1 MLIKAY
7 AKIRFNLLKDYIMAL
22 ISLFNIDKNYDVKQL
37 LKGVDFQLN
46 EGERV
51 AVVGQNGCGK
61 STLLK
66 IISGEVEAD
75 EGNRVKDRSVIVD
88 SLDQN
93 PKFTEG
99 LNVRDAIENE
109 LTELKEAKERYEE
122 LATLIGEDFENK
134 KLLDE
139 HANVSNYL
147 DHHNAWN
154 LDDKVERVLQEFKLK
169 EYEYRDVNS
178 LSGGEQRRVALASL
192 ILKKPDVLLLDE
204 PTNHLDVYMVEFL
217 EEILLKEKFTLLIIS
232 HDRHFINSI
241 ATRIV
246 EVENMNIVSYEGG
259 YDNYL
264 VLKEERMKSMAKTHN
279 TLLKFLKREEE
290 WLSRGV
296 RARLTRNQ
304 GRKARVFELR
314 EQAQK
319 DPTLIRKMQIE
330 LEREKKSF
338 NRGDEKGMSKKK
350 MLFDI
355 ENLHYS
361 IAGKNLIE
369 GFTTRILQRDKIA
382 IVGHNG
388 SGKSTMLKLLL
399 GRLKPNKGI
408 IDQGEFKIGY
418 FDQHREML
426 DNNKSILDTFCPDGG
441 DIVDVMGRNMHVFA
455 YMKSFLFPEEYMTK
469 KIGMLSGG
477 EKNRVAL
484 ALLFTKKTDC
494 LILDEPTN
502 DLDIQT
508 INILEEKL
516 LNFPGALIFVSH
528 DRYFIDKIATKL
540 LIFKGDGVVEESFQ
554 EYSEYLLI
562 EKNINDLY
570 EIEKT
575 IKQKPVGVER
585 CVNPPKQK
593 TKLSYKDQRDLE
605 RLPDLIE
612 ALETKIE
619 EITACLYDP
628 ACYEEKGL
636 VNVADELKKVE
647 AEYEVMSERYLE
659 VLEMEEELS

>member
-1 MLIKAY
+1 
-7 AKIRFNLLKDYIMAL
+7 MAL

-51 AVVGQNGCGK
+51 AIVGQNGCGK

-75 EGNRVKDRSVIVD
+75 EGKRVKDRSIIID

-93 PKFTEG
+93 PQFSEG

-109 LTELKEAKERYEE
+109 LTELKKAKERYEE
-122 LATLIGEDFENK
+122 LATLISEDFENK

-169 EYEYRDVNS
+169 EYEYRDVNT

-241 ATRIV
+241 VTRIV
-246 EVENMNIVSYEGG
+246 EVENMDIVSYDGG

-296 RARLTRNQ
+296 KARLTRNQ

-314 EQAQK
+314 DQAKK

-408 IDQGEFKIGY
+408 IDQGDFKIGY

-426 DNNKSILDTFCPDGG
+426 DNNRSILDTFCPDGG
-441 DIVDVMGRNMHVFA
+441 DIVDVMGKNMHVFA

-469 KIGMLSGG
+469 KVGMLSGG

-540 LIFKGDGVVEESFQ
+540 LVFKGDGVVEESFQ

-562 EKNINDLY
+562 EKNINELY

-575 IKQKPVGVER
+575 VKTTKTVGVE
-585 CVNPPKQK
+585 PSLDPKSIKKK

-605 RLPDLIE
+605 RLPALIE
-612 ALETKIE
+612 ELEAKID
-619 EITACLYDP
+619 EINACLYDP

-647 AEYEVMSERYLE
+647 AEYEEMSERYLE
-659 VLEMEEELS
+659 VLEMEEELGS

>member
-1 MLIKAY
+1 
-7 AKIRFNLLKDYIMAL
+7 MAL
-22 ISLFNIDKNYDVKQL
+22 VGLFNIAKNYDVKQL

-51 AVVGQNGCGK
+51 AIVGQNGCGK
-61 STLLK
+61 STLIK
-66 IISGEVEAD
+66 IISGEVIPD
-75 EGNRVKDRSVIVD
+75 EGTRVLDKSIIID

-93 PKFTEG
+93 PRFVEG

-122 LATLIGEDFENK
+122 LTLLLSEDFENR
-134 KLLDE
+134 KLLEE
-139 HANVSNYL
+139 HSRVTNYL

-169 EYEYRDVNS
+169 EYEYRDVNL

-241 ATRIV
+241 VTRIV

-264 VLKEERMKSMAKTHN
+264 VLKEERMKSLAKSYD
-279 TLLKFLKREEE
+279 TLTRFLKKEEE

-296 RARLTRNQ
+296 KARLTRNQ

-314 EQAQK
+314 EKAKK

-338 NRGDEKGMSKKK
+338 NRGEEKGKNRKK

-355 ENLHYS
+355 ENLHFS
-361 IAGKNLIE
+361 IGGKDLIQ

-388 SGKSTMLKLLL
+388 SGKSTLLKLLL
-399 GRLKPNKGI
+399 GRLKPNKGVI
-408 IDQGEFKIGY
+408 ERGDFKIGY

-426 DNNKSILDTFCPDGG
+426 DDNKNILDTFCPDGG
-441 DIVDVMGRNMHVFA
+441 DIVYVMGRNMHVFA
-455 YMKSFLFPEEYMTK
+455 YMKSFLFPEEYMMK
-469 KIGMLSGG
+469 KVGMLSGG

-484 ALLFTKKTDC
+484 ALLFTKKVDC

-528 DRYFIDKIATKL
+528 DRYFVDKIATKL
-540 LIFKGDGVVEESFQ
+540 IVFKGKGVVEESFQ
-554 EYSEYLLI
+554 EYSEYLEI
-562 EKNINDLY
+562 EKNINELY
-570 EIEKT
+570 EMEKEV
-575 IKQKPVGVER
+575 KQKPVGVDQ
-585 CVNPPKQK
+585 CVNPTPKQK

-612 ALETKIE
+612 ALETKME
-619 EITACLYDP
+619 EINACLYDP

-647 AEYEVMSERYLE
+647 AEYEELSERYLE
-659 VLEMEEELS
+659 VLEMEEELK

>member
-1 MLIKAY
+1 
-7 AKIRFNLLKDYIMAL
+7 MAL
-22 ISLFNIDKNYDVKQL
+22 VGLFNIAKNYDVKQL

-51 AVVGQNGCGK
+51 AIVGQNGCGK
-61 STLLK
+61 STLMK
-66 IISGEVEAD
+66 ILAGDVEAD
-75 EGNRVKDRSVIVD
+75 EGQRVAERSVIID
-88 SLDQN
+88 SLDQS
-93 PKFTEG
+93 PRFVEG
-99 LNVRDAIENE
+99 LNVRDAIEHE
-109 LTELKEAKERYEE
+109 LTDLKEAKERYEK
-122 LATLIGEDFENK
+122 LTILLSEDFENK
-134 KLLDE
+134 KLLEE
-139 HANVSNYL
+139 HARVTNYL

-169 EYEYRDVNS
+169 EYEYQDVNL

-241 ATRIV
+241 VTRIV

-279 TLLKFLKREEE
+279 TLVKFLKKEEE

-296 RARLTRNQ
+296 KARLTRNQ

-314 EQAQK
+314 EKAKK
-319 DPTLIRKMQIE
+319 DPTLIRKMQID

-338 NRGDEKGMSKKK
+338 NRGEEKGANRKK

-355 ENLHYS
+355 EDLYFS
-361 IAGKNLIE
+361 IGGKDLIQ
-369 GFTTRILQRDKIA
+369 GFTTRILQRDRIA

-388 SGKSTMLKLLL
+388 SGKSTLLKLLL
-399 GRLKPNKGI
+399 GRLKPNKGV
-408 IDQGEFKIGY
+408 IDVGDFKIGY

-426 DNNKSILDTFCPDGG
+426 DDNKNILDTFCPDGG

-455 YMKSFLFPEEYMTK
+455 YMKSFLFPEEYMMK
-469 KIGMLSGG
+469 KVGMLSGG

-484 ALLFTKKTDC
+484 ALLFTKKVDC

-528 DRYFIDKIATKL
+528 DRYFVDKIATKL
-540 LIFKGDGVVEESFQ
+540 IVFKGKGVVEESFQ
-554 EYSEYLLI
+554 EYSEYLEI
-562 EKNINDLY
+562 EKNINELY
-570 EIEKT
+570 ELEREVKTVNKKPKEEPQKEK
-575 IKQKPVGVER
+575 KQ
-585 CVNPPKQK
+585 

-612 ALETKIE
+612 ALEAKIE
-619 EITACLYDP
+619 EINACLYHP

-647 AEYEVMSERYLE
+647 AEYEEVSERYLE
-659 VLEMEEELS
+659 VLELEEELK

>member
-1 MLIKAY
+1 
-7 AKIRFNLLKDYIMAL
+7 MAL
-22 ISLFNIDKNYDVKQL
+22 VGLFNIAKNYDVKQL

-51 AVVGQNGCGK
+51 AIVGQNGCGK

-66 IISGEVEAD
+66 IISGEVTAD
-75 EGNRVKDRSVIVD
+75 EGTRVLDKSIFID

-93 PKFTEG
+93 PTFSEG

-109 LTELKEAKERYEE
+109 LADLSSAKQRYEE
-122 LATLIGEDFENK
+122 LSNLIAEDFENK
-134 KLLDE
+134 KLLEE
-139 HANVSNYL
+139 HANISNYL

-154 LDDKVERVLQEFKLK
+154 LDDKIERVLQEFKLK
-169 EYEYRDVNS
+169 EYEYRDVNT

-241 ATRIV
+241 VTRVV
-246 EVENMNIVSYEGG
+246 EVENMNIYSYDGG
-259 YDNYL
+259 YDQYL
-264 VLKEERMKSMAKTHN
+264 VLKEARMQSMAKTHN
-279 TLLKFLKREEE
+279 TLLKFLKKEEE

-296 RARLTRNQ
+296 KARLTRNQ

-314 EQAQK
+314 EQAKK
-319 DPTLIRKMQIE
+319 DPTLIRKMQVD

-338 NRGDEKGMSKKK
+338 NRDGEKAVSKKK

-355 ENLHYS
+355 ENLHYK

-369 GFTTRILQRDKIA
+369 GLTTRILQKDRIA

-388 SGKSTMLKLLL
+388 SGKSTLLKLLL
-399 GRLKPNKGI
+399 GRIEPNKGS
-408 IDQGEFKIGY
+408 IDKGEFKIGY

-426 DNNKSILDTFCPDGG
+426 NEEKTILDTFCPDGG
-441 DIVDVMGRNMHVFA
+441 DIVDVMGKNMHVFA
-455 YMKSFLFPEEYMTK
+455 YMKSFLFPEEYMLK
-469 KIGMLSGG
+469 KLKMLSGG

-484 ALLFTKKTDC
+484 ALLFTRKVDC

-528 DRYFIDKIATKL
+528 DRYFIDKIANKL
-540 LIFKGDGVVEESFQ
+540 FIFKGDGVVEESFQ

-562 EKNINDLY
+562 EKNINELY
-570 EIEKT
+570 EIEKEV
-575 IKQKPVGVER
+575 KAVGAVSNAVKNEQKVE
-585 CVNPPKQK
+585 KKK

-612 ALETKIE
+612 ELEAKIDE
-619 EITACLYDP
+619 LNACLYD
-628 ACYEEKGL
+628 AKCYEEKGL
-636 VNVADELKKVE
+636 INVTDELKRVE
-647 AEYEVMSERYLE
+647 EEYEVMSERYLE

>member
-1 MLIKAY
+1 
-7 AKIRFNLLKDYIMAL
+7 MAL
-22 ISLFNIDKNYDVKQL
+22 VGLFNIAKNYDVKQL

-51 AVVGQNGCGK
+51 AIVGQNGCGK

-66 IISGEVEAD
+66 IISGEVTAD
-75 EGNRVKDRSVIVD
+75 EGTRVLDKSVLID

-93 PKFTEG
+93 PTFSEG

-109 LTELKEAKERYEE
+109 LADLSHAKQRYEE
-122 LATLIGEDFENK
+122 LSNLIAEDFENK

-139 HANVSNYL
+139 HATISNYL

-154 LDDKVERVLQEFKLK
+154 LDDKIERVLQEFKLK
-169 EYEYRDVNS
+169 EYEYRDVNT

-241 ATRIV
+241 VTRIV
-246 EVENMNIVSYEGG
+246 EVENMNIYSYEGG
-259 YDNYL
+259 YDQYL
-264 VLKEERMKSMAKTHN
+264 VLKEARMQSMAKTHN
-279 TLLKFLKREEE
+279 TLLKFLKKEEE

-314 EQAQK
+314 EQAKK
-319 DPTLIRKMQIE
+319 DPTLIRKMQID

-338 NRGDEKGMSKKK
+338 NRGDDKGFSKKK

-355 ENLHYS
+355 ENLHYK

-369 GFTTRILQRDKIA
+369 NFTTRILQRDRIA

-388 SGKSTMLKLLL
+388 SGKSTLLKLLL
-399 GRLKPNKGI
+399 GRIKPNKGN
-408 IDQGEFKIGY
+408 IDKGEFKIGY

-426 DNNKSILDTFCPDGG
+426 NEEKTIMDTFCPDGG
-441 DIVDVMGRNMHVFA
+441 DIVDVMGNNMHVFA
-455 YMKSFLFPEEYMTK
+455 YMKSFLFPEEYMQK
-469 KIGMLSGG
+469 KLGQLSGG

-484 ALLFTKKTDC
+484 ALLFTRKVDC

-528 DRYFIDKIATKL
+528 DRYFIDKIANKL
-540 LIFKGDGVVEESFQ
+540 LIFKGNGVVEESFQ

-562 EKNINDLY
+562 EKNINELY
-570 EIEKT
+570 EIEKEVKT
-575 IKQKPVGVER
+575 IKAVGGDLPIDPKPE
-585 CVNPPKQK
+585 KKK

-605 RLPDLIE
+605 RLPELIE

-619 EITACLYDP
+619 ELNTCLYDP

-647 AEYEVMSERYLE
+647 AEYEEMSERYLE
-659 VLEMEEELS
+659 VLEMEEELG

>member
-1 MLIKAY
+1 
-7 AKIRFNLLKDYIMAL
+7 MAL
-22 ISLFNIDKNYDVKQL
+22 VGLFNISKNYDVKQL
-37 LKGVDFQLN
+37 LQGVDFQLN

-51 AVVGQNGCGK
+51 AIVGQNGCGK

-66 IISGEVEAD
+66 IISGEVIAD
-75 EGNRVKDRSVIVD
+75 EGTRVLDKSILID

-93 PKFTEG
+93 PIFIEG

-109 LTELKEAKERYEE
+109 LSDLSNAKKRFEE
-122 LATLIGEDFENK
+122 LSNLIAEDFENQ
-134 KLLDE
+134 KLLNE
-139 HANVSNYL
+139 HAKITNYL

-154 LDDKVERVLQEFKLK
+154 LDDKIERVLQEFKLK
-169 EYEYRDVNS
+169 EYEYRNVTS

-241 ATRIV
+241 VTRIV
-246 EVENMNIVSYEGG
+246 EVENMNVVSYEGG

-264 VLKEERMKSMAKTHN
+264 ILKEERMKSMAKTHN
-279 TLLKFLKREEE
+279 TLVKFLKREEE

-296 RARLTRNQ
+296 KARLTRNQ

-314 EQAQK
+314 DQAKK

-350 MLFDI
+350 LLFDV

-361 IAGKNLIE
+361 IANKNLIE

-399 GRLKPNKGI
+399 GRLKPNKGTI
-408 IDQGEFKIGY
+408 EQGDFKVGY

-426 DNNKSILDTFCPDGG
+426 DENRTILDTFCPDGG
-441 DIVDVMGRNMHVFA
+441 DIVDVMGKNMHVFA

-469 KIGMLSGG
+469 KLKMLSGG

-484 ALLFTKKTDC
+484 ALLFTRKVDC

-516 LNFPGALIFVSH
+516 MNFPGALIFVSH
-528 DRYFIDKIATKL
+528 DRYFIDKIANKL
-540 LIFKGDGVVEESFQ
+540 LIFKGNGVVEESFQ
-554 EYSEYLLI
+554 DYSEYLLI
-562 EKNINDLY
+562 EKNINELY
-570 EIEKT
+570 EIEKNVKAEKAKEQT
-575 IKQKPVGVER
+575 EVKAKKQ
-585 CVNPPKQK
+585 

-612 ALETKIE
+612 VLEAKID
-619 EITACLYDP
+619 EINACLYD
-628 ACYEEKGL
+628 AKCYEAKGL
-636 VNVADELKKVE
+636 INVTDELKKVE
-647 AEYEVMSERYLE
+647 AEYEEISERYLE

>member
-1 MLIKAY
+1 
-7 AKIRFNLLKDYIMAL
+7 MAL
-22 ISLFNIDKNYDVKQL
+22 VGLFNIAKNYDVKQL

-51 AVVGQNGCGK
+51 AIVGQNGCGK

-66 IISGEVEAD
+66 IISGEVTAD
-75 EGNRVKDRSVIVD
+75 EGTRVLDKSVLID

-93 PKFTEG
+93 PTFSEG

-109 LTELKEAKERYEE
+109 LADLSHAKQRYEE
-122 LATLIGEDFENK
+122 LSNLIAEDFENK

-139 HANVSNYL
+139 HANISNYL

-154 LDDKVERVLQEFKLK
+154 LDDKIERVLQEFKLK
-169 EYEYRDVNS
+169 EYEYRDVNT

-241 ATRIV
+241 VTRIV
-246 EVENMNIVSYEGG
+246 EVENMNIYSYEGG
-259 YDNYL
+259 YDQYL
-264 VLKEERMKSMAKTHN
+264 VLKEARMQSMAKTHN
-279 TLLKFLKREEE
+279 TLLKFLKKEEE

-314 EQAQK
+314 EQAKK
-319 DPTLIRKMQIE
+319 DPTLIRKMQID

-338 NRGDEKGMSKKK
+338 NRGDDKGVSKKK

-355 ENLHYS
+355 ENLHYK

-369 GFTTRILQRDKIA
+369 NFTTRILQRDRIA

-388 SGKSTMLKLLL
+388 SGKSTLLKLLL
-399 GRLKPNKGI
+399 GRIKPNKGD
-408 IDQGEFKIGY
+408 IDKGEFKIGY

-426 DNNKSILDTFCPDGG
+426 NEEKTIMDTFCPDGG
-441 DIVDVMGRNMHVFA
+441 DIVDVMGNNMHVFA
-455 YMKSFLFPEEYMTK
+455 YMKSFLFPEEYMQK
-469 KIGMLSGG
+469 KLGQLSGG

-484 ALLFTKKTDC
+484 ALLFTRKVDC

-528 DRYFIDKIATKL
+528 DRYFIDKIANKL
-540 LIFKGDGVVEESFQ
+540 LIFKGNGVVEESFQ

-562 EKNINDLY
+562 EKNINELY
-570 EIEKT
+570 EIEKEVKT
-575 IKQKPVGVER
+575 IKAVGIDLRVAPKPE
-585 CVNPPKQK
+585 KKK

-605 RLPDLIE
+605 RLPELIE
-612 ALETKIE
+612 ALEAKIE
-619 EITACLYDP
+619 ELNACLYDP

-647 AEYEVMSERYLE
+647 AEYEEMSERYLE
-659 VLEMEEELS
+659 VLEMEEEYSQ

>member
-1 MLIKAY
+1 
-7 AKIRFNLLKDYIMAL
+7 MAL
-22 ISLFNIDKNYDVKQL
+22 VGLFNISKNYDVKQL

-51 AVVGQNGCGK
+51 AIVGQNGCGK

-66 IISGEVEAD
+66 IISGEVTPD
-75 EGNRVKDRSVIVD
+75 EGTRVLDKSIIIDW
-88 SLDQN
+88 LDQN
-93 PKFTEG
+93 PHFEES
-99 LNVRDAIENE
+99 LNVRDAIESE
-109 LTELKEAKERYEE
+109 LGDLKSAKARYEE
-122 LATLIGEDFENK
+122 LSHLVAQDFENQ
-134 KLLDE
+134 KLLNE
-139 HANVSNYL
+139 HAKITNYL

-154 LDDKVERVLQEFKLK
+154 LDDKIERVLQEFKLK
-169 EYEYRDVNS
+169 EYEYRNVNT

-241 ATRIV
+241 VTRII
-246 EVENMNIVSYEGG
+246 EVEDMNIVSYDGG

-264 VLKEERMKSMAKTHN
+264 VLKEQRMLSMAKTHN

-290 WLSRGV
+290 WLRRGV
-296 RARLTRNQ
+296 KARLTRNQ

-314 EQAQK
+314 EQAKK

-330 LEREKKSF
+330 LEREKKNF
-338 NRGDEKGMSKKK
+338 NRGDEKGVSKKK

-399 GRLKPNKGI
+399 GRIKPNRGV
-408 IDQGEFKIGY
+408 IDQGDFKVGY

-426 DNNKSILDTFCPDGG
+426 DENKTILDTFCPDGG

-469 KIGMLSGG
+469 KLGVLSGG

-484 ALLFTKKTDC
+484 ALLFTQKVDC

-516 LNFPGALIFVSH
+516 LNFQGALIFVSH
-528 DRYFIDKIATKL
+528 DRYFIDKIASKL
-540 LIFKGDGVVEESFQ
+540 LIFKGNGIVEESFQ

-562 EKNINDLY
+562 EKNINELY
-570 EIEKT
+570 EIEKSVD
-575 IKQKPVGVER
+575 INKEVKREKPKEKKR
-585 CVNPPKQK
+585 

-605 RLPDLIE
+605 LLPNLIE
-612 ALETKIE
+612 ELEAKID
-619 EITACLYDP
+619 EINTCLYNP
-628 ACYEEKGL
+628 ECYEKKGL
-636 VNVADELKKVE
+636 INVTDELKKIE
-647 AEYEVMSERYLE
+647 AEYEKLSDRYLE

>member
-1 MLIKAY
+1 
-7 AKIRFNLLKDYIMAL
+7 MAL
-22 ISLFNIDKNYDVKQL
+22 VGLFNIAKNYDVKQL
-37 LKGVDFQLN
+37 LKGVDFHLN

-51 AVVGQNGCGK
+51 AIVGQNGCGK
-61 STLLK
+61 STLMK
-66 IISGEVEAD
+66 ILAGQVTPD
-75 EGNRVKDRSVIVD
+75 EGTRVVD
-88 SLDQN
+88 KSIIIDNLEQM
-93 PKFTEG
+93 PSFEEG
-99 LNVRDAIENE
+99 LNVRDAIESE
-109 LTELKEAKERYEE
+109 LTDLSAAKKRYDELSN
-122 LATLIGEDFENK
+122 LIAEDFDNQ

-139 HANVSNYL
+139 HAQISNYL

-154 LDDKVERVLQEFKLK
+154 LDDKIERVMQEFKLK
-169 EYEYRDVNS
+169 EYEYRNVNT

-217 EEILLKEKFTLLIIS
+217 EEILLKEKFTLLLIS

-241 ATRIV
+241 ATRVV
-246 EVENMNIVSYEGG
+246 EVENMNVVSYDGG
-259 YDNYL
+259 YDRYL
-264 VLKEERMKSMAKTHN
+264 VLKEERMKSMAKSHE

-314 EQAQK
+314 EQAKK
-319 DPTLIRKMQIE
+319 DPTLIRKMQVD

-338 NRGDEKGMSKKK
+338 NRGEEKGMSKKK

-355 ENLHYS
+355 ENLHYN

-388 SGKSTMLKLLL
+388 SGKSTLLKLLL
-399 GRLKPNKGI
+399 GKIQPVKGTI
-408 IDQGEFKIGY
+408 EQGEFNIGY
-418 FDQHREML
+418 FDQHRDML
-426 DNNKSILDTFCPDGG
+426 DDNKNIIDIFCPDGG
-441 DIVDVMGRNMHVFA
+441 DIVDVQGKNMHVFA
-455 YMKSFLFPEEYMTK
+455 YLKSFLFPEEYLAK
-469 KIGMLSGG
+469 KVGLLSGG

-484 ALLFTKKTDC
+484 ALLFTRKVDC

-528 DRYFIDKIATKL
+528 DRYFIDKIANKL
-540 LIFKGDGVVEESFQ
+540 FIFKGNGVVEESFQ

-562 EKNINDLY
+562 EKNINELY
-570 EIEKT
+570 EIEKE
-575 IKQKPVGVER
+575 IKTEKPKEEEI
-585 CVNPPKQK
+585 PKKEKKQ

-605 RLPDLIE
+605 RLPEVIE
-612 ALETKIE
+612 ELEAKIE
-619 EITACLYDP
+619 EINACLYDP

-636 VNVADELKKVE
+636 ANVADELKKFE
-647 AEYEVMSERYLE
+647 EEYEKVSERYLE
-659 VLEMEEELS
+659 VLEMEEEFSEK

>member
-1 MLIKAY
+1 
-7 AKIRFNLLKDYIMAL
+7 MAL
-22 ISLFNIDKNYDVKQL
+22 VGLFNIDKNYDVKQL

-51 AVVGQNGCGK
+51 AIVGQNGCGK
-61 STLLK
+61 STLIK

-75 EGNRVKDRSVIVD
+75 AGTRVIDRSIIID
-88 SLDQN
+88 TLDQN
-93 PKFTEG
+93 PKFEVG

-109 LTELKEAKERYEE
+109 LSELKTAKARYEE
-122 LATLIGEDFENK
+122 LSLQISTDFENK
-134 KLLDE
+134 QLLDE
-139 HANVSNYL
+139 HATITAYL

-154 LDDKVERVLQEFKLK
+154 LDDKIERVLQEFKLK
-169 EYEYRDVNS
+169 EYEYRHVNT

-217 EEILLKEKFTLLIIS
+217 EEILIKEKFTLLIIS
-232 HDRHFINSI
+232 HDRHFINNI
-241 ATRIV
+241 VTRIV

-264 VLKEERMKSMAKTHN
+264 ILKEQRMLSMAKTHN
-279 TLLKFLKREEE
+279 TLVKFLKKEEE
-290 WLSRGV
+290 WLRRGV
-296 RARLTRNQ
+296 KARLTRNQ
-304 GRKARVFELR
+304 GRKQRVFELR
-314 EQAQK
+314 DQAK
-319 DPTLIRKMQIE
+319 TNPTLIRKMMIE

-338 NRGDEKGMSKKK
+338 NSEGSISKKK

-361 IAGKNLIE
+361 VAGKNLIN
-369 GFTTRILQRDKIA
+369 GFTTRILQRDKLA

-388 SGKSTMLKLLL
+388 SGKSTLLKLLL
-399 GRLKPNKGI
+399 GRLQPNAGM
-408 IDQGEFKIGY
+408 IDKGEFAIGY

-426 DNNKSILDTFCPDGG
+426 DDTKNIMDTFCPDGG
-441 DIVDVMGRNMHVFA
+441 DVVDVQGKNMHVFA
-455 YMKSFLFPEEYMTK
+455 YLKSFLFPEEYMTK
-469 KIGMLSGG
+469 KVGLLSGG

-484 ALLFTKKTDC
+484 ALLLTRKVDC

-516 LNFPGALIFVSH
+516 INFPGALIFVSH
-528 DRYFIDKIATKL
+528 DRYFIDKIANKL
-540 LIFKGDGVVEESFQ
+540 IVFKGNGEVEESYQ
-554 EYSEYLLI
+554 NYSEYLAI

-570 EIEKT
+570 EMEKEVQKET
-575 IKQKPVGVER
+575 KNKETQEVKVKKQ
-585 CVNPPKQK
+585 

-612 ALETKIE
+612 ALEAKMDAIN
-619 EITACLYDP
+619 ACLYDP
-628 ACYEEKGL
+628 KCYEEKGI
-636 VNVADELKKVE
+636 VVVAEELKKVE
-647 AEYEVMSERYLE
+647 AEYEEMSERYLE
-659 VLEMEEELS
+659 VLELYETLQE

>member
-1 MLIKAY
+1 
-7 AKIRFNLLKDYIMAL
+7 MAL
-22 ISLFNIDKNYDVKQL
+22 VGLFNIHKNYDVKQL
-37 LKGVDFQLN
+37 LQGVDFQLN

-51 AVVGQNGCGK
+51 AIVGQNGCGK
-61 STLLK
+61 STLIK
-66 IISGEVEAD
+66 IISGEVTAD
-75 EGNRVKDRSVIVD
+75 EGTRVLDKSIIID
-88 SLDQN
+88 SLEQN
-93 PKFTEG
+93 PHFQEG

-109 LTELKEAKERYEE
+109 LTELKEAKDRYEE
-122 LATLIGEDFENK
+122 LSLLIAEDFENK
-134 KLLDE
+134 SLLEE
-139 HANVSNYL
+139 HAKVTNYI
-147 DHHNAWN
+147 DHHNAWS

-169 EYEYRDVNS
+169 EYEYRDVTS

-241 ATRIV
+241 VTRIV

-264 VLKEERMKSMAKTHN
+264 ILKEQRMQSLAKTHD
-279 TLLKFLKREEE
+279 TLVKFLKKEEE
-290 WLSRGV
+290 WLRRGV
-296 RARLTRNQ
+296 KARLTRNQ

-314 EQAQK
+314 DKAKK

-338 NRGDEKGMSKKK
+338 NRNGEKGMSRKK

-355 ENLHYS
+355 ENLYFS
-361 IAGKNLIE
+361 IAGKDLIN
-369 GFTTRILQRDKIA
+369 GFTTRILQRDRIA

-388 SGKSTMLKLLL
+388 SGKSTLLKLLL
-399 GRLKPNKGI
+399 GRIKPTKGVI
-408 IDQGEFKIGY
+408 EQGNFAIGY

-426 DNNKSILDTFCPDGG
+426 DDNKNILDTFCPDGG
-441 DIVDVMGRNMHVFA
+441 DIVDVQGKNMHVFA
-455 YMKSFLFPEEYMTK
+455 YLKSFLFPQEYMLK
-469 KIGMLSGG
+469 KVGMLSGG
-477 EKNRVAL
+477 EKNRVAI
-484 ALLFTKKTDC
+484 ALLLTKKVDC

-516 LNFPGALIFVSH
+516 MNFPGALLFVSH
-528 DRYFIDKIATKL
+528 DRYFVDKIATKL
-540 LIFKGDGVVEESFQ
+540 IVFKGNGEVEESFQ
-554 EYSEYLLI
+554 NYSEYLEI
-562 EKNINDLY
+562 EKNIDELY
-570 EIEKT
+570 EMQKKI
-575 IKQKPVGVER
+575 KPVGLALADKET
-585 CVNPPKQK
+585 KEKIK

-612 ALETKIE
+612 ELETKMDKINS
-619 EITACLYDP
+619 CLYDP
-628 ACYEEKGL
+628 TCYEEKGL

-647 AEYEVMSERYLE
+647 AEYEEMSERYLE
-659 VLEMEEELS
+659 VLEMEEELENN

>member
-1 MLIKAY
+1 
-7 AKIRFNLLKDYIMAL
+7 MAL
-22 ISLFNIDKNYDVKQL
+22 VGLFNISKNYDVKQL
-37 LKGVDFQLN
+37 LQKVDFQLN

-51 AVVGQNGCGK
+51 AIVGQNGCGK

-66 IISGEVEAD
+66 IISGEVTSD
-75 EGNRVKDRSVIVD
+75 EGTRVLDKSIIID

-93 PKFTEG
+93 PHFEEA

-109 LTELKEAKERYEE
+109 LSDLKSAKERYE
-122 LATLIGEDFENK
+122 TLSHLIAEDFENQ
-134 KLLDE
+134 KLLNE
-139 HANVSNYL
+139 HAKITNYL

-154 LDDKVERVLQEFKLK
+154 LDDKIERVLQEFKLK
-169 EYEYRDVNS
+169 EYEYRDVNT

-241 ATRIV
+241 VTRIV
-246 EVENMNIVSYEGG
+246 EVENMNIVSYDGG

-264 VLKEERMKSMAKTHN
+264 VLKEQRMLSMAKTHN

-290 WLSRGV
+290 WLRRGV
-296 RARLTRNQ
+296 KARLTRNQ

-314 EQAQK
+314 DQAKK

-338 NRGDEKGMSKKK
+338 NRGEEKGVSKKK

-369 GFTTRILQRDKIA
+369 GFTSRILQRDKIA

-399 GRLKPNKGI
+399 GRIKPNQGS
-408 IDQGEFKIGY
+408 IDQGDFKIGY

-426 DNNKSILDTFCPDGG
+426 DENKTILDTFCPDGG
-441 DIVDVMGRNMHVFA
+441 DIVDVMGKNMHVFA
-455 YMKSFLFPEEYMTK
+455 YLKSFLFPEEYMSK
-469 KIGMLSGG
+469 KLGVLSGG

-484 ALLFTKKTDC
+484 ALLFTRKVDC

-516 LNFPGALIFVSH
+516 LNFTGALIFVSH

-562 EKNINDLY
+562 EKNINELY

-575 IKQKPVGVER
+575 VKLNATNENEKSKETKAKI
-585 CVNPPKQK
+585 K

-612 ALETKIE
+612 ALETKIDE
-619 EITACLYDP
+619 MNACLYDP
-628 ACYEEKGL
+628 KCYEERGL
-636 VNVADELKKVE
+636 ITITDELKRVE
-647 AEYEVMSERYLE
+647 AEYEEMSERYLE
-659 VLEMEEELS
+659 VLEMEEEFSES

>member
-1 MLIKAY
+1 
-7 AKIRFNLLKDYIMAL
+7 MAL
-22 ISLFNIDKNYDVKQL
+22 VGLFNIDKNYDVKQL

-51 AVVGQNGCGK
+51 AIVGQNGCGK
-61 STLLK
+61 STLIK

-75 EGNRVKDRSVIVD
+75 AGTRVIDRSIIID
-88 SLDQN
+88 TLDQN
-93 PKFTEG
+93 PKFEVG

-109 LTELKEAKERYEE
+109 LSELKTAKARYEE
-122 LATLIGEDFENK
+122 LSLQISTDFENK
-134 KLLDE
+134 QLLDE
-139 HANVSNYL
+139 HATITAYL

-154 LDDKVERVLQEFKLK
+154 LDDKIERVLQEFKLK
-169 EYEYRDVNS
+169 EYEYRHVNT

-217 EEILLKEKFTLLIIS
+217 EEILIKEKFTLLIIS
-232 HDRHFINSI
+232 HDRHFINNI
-241 ATRIV
+241 VTRIV

-264 VLKEERMKSMAKTHN
+264 ILKEQRMLSMAKTHN
-279 TLLKFLKREEE
+279 TLVKFLKKEEE
-290 WLSRGV
+290 WLRRGV
-296 RARLTRNQ
+296 KARLTRNQ
-304 GRKARVFELR
+304 GRKQRVFELR
-314 EQAQK
+314 DQAK
-319 DPTLIRKMQIE
+319 TNPTLIRKMMIE

-338 NRGDEKGMSKKK
+338 NSEGSISKKK

-361 IAGKNLIE
+361 VAGKNLIN
-369 GFTTRILQRDKIA
+369 GFTTRILQRDKLA

-388 SGKSTMLKLLL
+388 SGKSTLLKLLL
-399 GRLKPNKGI
+399 GRLQPNAGT
-408 IDQGEFKIGY
+408 IDKGEFAIGY

-426 DNNKSILDTFCPDGG
+426 DDTKNIMDTFCPDGG
-441 DIVDVMGRNMHVFA
+441 DVVDVQGKNMHVFA
-455 YMKSFLFPEEYMTK
+455 YLKSFLFPEEYMTK
-469 KIGMLSGG
+469 KVGLLSGG

-484 ALLFTKKTDC
+484 ALLLTRKVDC

-516 LNFPGALIFVSH
+516 INFPGALIFVSH
-528 DRYFIDKIATKL
+528 DRYFIDKIANKL
-540 LIFKGDGVVEESFQ
+540 IVFKGNGEVEESYQ
-554 EYSEYLLI
+554 NYSEYLAI

-570 EIEKT
+570 EMEKEVQKET
-575 IKQKPVGVER
+575 KNKETQEVKVKKQ
-585 CVNPPKQK
+585 

-612 ALETKIE
+612 ALEAKMDAIN
-619 EITACLYDP
+619 ACLYDP
-628 ACYEEKGL
+628 KCYEEKGI
-636 VNVADELKKVE
+636 VVVAEELKKVE
-647 AEYEVMSERYLE
+647 AEYEEMSERYLE
-659 VLEMEEELS
+659 VLELYETLQE

>member
-1 MLIKAY
+1 
-7 AKIRFNLLKDYIMAL
+7 MAL
-22 ISLFNIDKNYDVKQL
+22 VGLFNIAKNYDVKQL

-51 AVVGQNGCGK
+51 AIVGKNGCGK
-61 STLLK
+61 STLIK
-66 IISGEVEAD
+66 IISGEVQAD
-75 EGNRVKDRSVIVD
+75 EGTRVLDKSIIID

-93 PKFTEG
+93 PKFDEG

-109 LTELKEAKERYEE
+109 LGDLKNAKMRYEE
-122 LATLIGEDFENK
+122 LSTLIAEDFENQA
-134 KLLDE
+134 LLNE
-139 HANVSNYL
+139 HSKITNYL
-147 DHHNAWN
+147 DQHNAWN
-154 LDDKVERVLQEFKLK
+154 LDDKIERVLQEFKLK
-169 EYEYRDVNS
+169 EYEYRDVNT

-217 EEILLKEKFTLLIIS
+217 EEILLKEKFTLLLIS

-241 ATRIV
+241 VTRIV
-246 EVENMNIVSYEGG
+246 EVENMNIVSYDGG
-259 YDNYL
+259 YDTYL
-264 VLKEERMKSMAKTHN
+264 HLKEERMKSLAKSHD
-279 TLLKFLKREEE
+279 TLVKFLKKEEE

-296 RARLTRNQ
+296 KARLKRNQ
-304 GRKARVFELR
+304 GRKERVFELR
-314 EQAQK
+314 DKAKK
-319 DPTLIRKMQIE
+319 DPSLIRKMKIE

-338 NRGDEKGMSKKK
+338 NRDGEKGVSKKK

-369 GFTTRILQRDKIA
+369 NFTTRILQRDKIA

-388 SGKSTMLKLLL
+388 SGKSTLLKLLL
-399 GRLKPNKGI
+399 GRLQPNKGV
-408 IDQGEFKIGY
+408 IDQGEFKVGY

-426 DNNKSILDTFCPDGG
+426 DENKTILDTFCPDGG
-441 DIVDVMGRNMHVFA
+441 DIVDVMGNNMHVFA
-455 YMKSFLFPEEYMTK
+455 YMKSFLFPEEYMLK
-469 KIGMLSGG
+469 KLGMLSGG

-528 DRYFIDKIATKL
+528 DRYFIDKIANKL

-562 EKNINDLY
+562 EKNINELY
-570 EIEKT
+570 EIEKNVKT
-575 IKQKPVGVER
+575 VALTSTNTKSEQ
-585 CVNPPKQK
+585 PKKKK

-612 ALETKIE
+612 ALESKID
-619 EITACLYDP
+619 EINACLYDSE
-628 ACYEEKGL
+628 CYEKKGL
-636 VNVADELKKVE
+636 INVTDELKKVE
-647 AEYEVMSERYLE
+647 AEYEEMSERYLE
-659 VLEMEEELS
+659 VLEMEEELEN

>member
-1 MLIKAY
+1 
-7 AKIRFNLLKDYIMAL
+7 MAL
-22 ISLFNIDKNYDVKQL
+22 VGLFNIHKNYDVKQL
-37 LKGVDFQLN
+37 LQGVDFQLN

-51 AVVGQNGCGK
+51 AIVGQNGCGK
-61 STLLK
+61 STLIK
-66 IISGEVEAD
+66 IISGEVTAD
-75 EGNRVKDRSVIVD
+75 EGTRVLDKSIIID
-88 SLDQN
+88 SLEQN
-93 PKFTEG
+93 PHFQEG

-109 LTELKEAKERYEE
+109 LTELKEAKDRYEE
-122 LATLIGEDFENK
+122 LSMLIAEDFENK
-134 KLLDE
+134 ALLEE
-139 HANVSNYL
+139 HAKITNYI

-169 EYEYRDVNS
+169 EYEYRDVTS

-241 ATRIV
+241 VTRIV

-264 VLKEERMKSMAKTHN
+264 ILKEQRMQSLAKTHD
-279 TLLKFLKREEE
+279 TLVKFLKKEEE
-290 WLSRGV
+290 WLRRGV
-296 RARLTRNQ
+296 KARLTRNQ

-314 EQAQK
+314 DKAKK

-338 NRGDEKGMSKKK
+338 NRNGEKGMSRKK

-355 ENLHYS
+355 ENLYFS
-361 IAGKNLIE
+361 IAGKDLIN
-369 GFTTRILQRDKIA
+369 GFTTRILQRDRIA

-388 SGKSTMLKLLL
+388 SGKSTLLKLLL
-399 GRLKPNKGI
+399 GRIKPTKGVI
-408 IDQGEFKIGY
+408 EQGNFAIGY

-426 DNNKSILDTFCPDGG
+426 DDNKNILDTFCPDGG
-441 DIVDVMGRNMHVFA
+441 DIVDVQGKNMHVFA
-455 YMKSFLFPEEYMTK
+455 YLKSFLFPEEYMLK
-469 KIGMLSGG
+469 KVGMLSGG
-477 EKNRVAL
+477 EKNRVAI
-484 ALLFTKKTDC
+484 ALLLTKKVDC

-516 LNFPGALIFVSH
+516 MNFPGALLFVSH
-528 DRYFIDKIATKL
+528 DRYFVDKIATKL
-540 LIFKGDGVVEESFQ
+540 IVFKGNGEVEESFQ
-554 EYSEYLLI
+554 NYSEYLEI
-562 EKNINDLY
+562 EKNIDELY
-570 EIEKT
+570 EMEKK
-575 IKQKPVGVER
+575 IKPVGLPLANKES
-585 CVNPPKQK
+585 KEKIK

-612 ALETKIE
+612 ALEKKMD
-619 EITACLYDP
+619 EINSCLYDP
-628 ACYEEKGL
+628 SCYEEKGL

-647 AEYEVMSERYLE
+647 AEYEEMSERYLE
-659 VLEMEEELS
+659 VLEMEEELENN

>member
-1 MLIKAY
+1 
-7 AKIRFNLLKDYIMAL
+7 MAL

-51 AVVGQNGCGK
+51 AIVGQNGCGK

-66 IISGEVEAD
+66 ILSGEVEAD
-75 EGNRVKDRSVIVD
+75 EGKRVKDRSVLID

-93 PKFTEG
+93 PKFEEG
-99 LNVRDAIENE
+99 QNVRDAIENE
-109 LTELKEAKERYEE
+109 LTDLKEAKERYEE
-122 LATLIGEDFENK
+122 LTNLVAEDFENK

-139 HANVSNYL
+139 HAEVSNYL

-154 LDDKVERVLQEFKLK
+154 LDDKIERVLQEFKLK

-241 ATRIV
+241 VTRVV
-246 EVENMNIVSYEGG
+246 EVENMNIVSYDGG

-279 TLLKFLKREEE
+279 TLLKFLKKEEE

-296 RARLTRNQ
+296 KARLTRNQ

-314 EQAQK
+314 EQAKK
-319 DPTLIRKMQIE
+319 DPTLIRKMQVE

-355 ENLHYS
+355 ENLHYT

-388 SGKSTMLKLLL
+388 SGKSTLLKLLL
-399 GRLKPNKGI
+399 GRINPNKGV
-408 IDQGEFKIGY
+408 IDQGEFTIGY

-426 DNNKSILDTFCPDGG
+426 DNDKTILDIFCPDGG
-441 DIVDVMGRNMHVFA
+441 DIVDVMGKNMHVFA
-455 YMKSFLFPEEYMTK
+455 YMKSFLFPEEYMLK
-469 KIGMLSGG
+469 KVGNLSGG

-528 DRYFIDKIATKL
+528 DRYFVDKIATKL
-540 LIFKGDGVVEESFQ
+540 FVFKGNGVVEESFQ

-575 IKQKPVGVER
+575 VKEKPTTTNQSVEATEK
-585 CVNPPKQK
+585 PKVK

-605 RLPDLIE
+605 RLPALIE
-612 ALETKIE
+612 ELEAKIE
-619 EITACLYDP
+619 EINACLYDP
-628 ACYEEKGL
+628 ACYEERGL
-636 VNVADELKKVE
+636 VTVVDELKKVE
-647 AEYEVMSERYLE
+647 AEYEEMSERYLE

>member
-1 MLIKAY
+1 
-7 AKIRFNLLKDYIMAL
+7 MAL
-22 ISLFNIDKNYDVKQL
+22 VGLFNIHKNYDVKQL
-37 LKGVDFQLN
+37 LQGVDFQLN

-51 AVVGQNGCGK
+51 AIVGQNGCGK
-61 STLLK
+61 STLIK
-66 IISGEVEAD
+66 IISGEVTPD
-75 EGNRVKDRSVIVD
+75 EGTRV
-88 SLDQN
+88 LDKSIIIDDLEQN
-93 PKFTEG
+93 PNFKEG

-109 LTELKEAKERYEE
+109 LTELKEAKERYEILSIQ
-122 LATLIGEDFENK
+122 LAEDFENRAIVE
-134 KLLDE
+134 E
-139 HANVSNYL
+139 HAKVTNYI

-241 ATRIV
+241 VTRIV

-264 VLKEERMKSMAKTHN
+264 ILKEQRMQSLAKTHD
-279 TLLKFLKREEE
+279 TLVKFLKKEEE
-290 WLSRGV
+290 WLRRGV
-296 RARLTRNQ
+296 KARLTRNQ
-304 GRKARVFELR
+304 GRKARVFDLR
-314 EQAQK
+314 EKAKK

-338 NRGDEKGMSKKK
+338 NRDGEKGVSKKK

-355 ENLHYS
+355 ENLYYS
-361 IAGKNLIE
+361 IAGKDLIQ
-369 GFTTRILQRDKIA
+369 GFTTRILQRDRIA

-388 SGKSTMLKLLL
+388 SGKSTLLKLLL
-399 GRLKPNKGI
+399 GRLKPTKGT
-408 IDQGEFKIGY
+408 IDQGDFAIGY

-426 DNNKSILDTFCPDGG
+426 DNNKNILETFCPDGG
-441 DIVDVMGRNMHVFA
+441 DIVDVQGRNMHVFA
-455 YMKSFLFPEEYMTK
+455 YLKSFLFPQEYMLK
-469 KIGMLSGG
+469 KVGMLSGG
-477 EKNRVAL
+477 EKNRVAI
-484 ALLFTKKTDC
+484 ALLLTKKVDC

-516 LNFPGALIFVSH
+516 INFPGALLFVSH
-528 DRYFIDKIATKL
+528 DRYFVDKIATKL
-540 LIFKGDGVVEESFQ
+540 IVFKGQGEVEESFQ
-554 EYSEYLLI
+554 NYSEYLEI
-562 EKNINDLY
+562 EKNIDELY
-570 EIEKT
+570 EMEKSVKSKSIENSSP
-575 IKQKPVGVER
+575 QKE
-585 CVNPPKQK
+585 KIK

-612 ALETKIE
+612 TLEVKIE
-619 EITACLYDP
+619 KINACLYDP
-628 ACYEEKGL
+628 LCYEEKGL
-636 VNVADELKKVE
+636 INVADELKRLEV
-647 AEYEVMSERYLE
+647 EYEEMSERYLE
-659 VLEMEEELS
+659 VLEMEEALEKL

>member
-1 MLIKAY
+1 
-7 AKIRFNLLKDYIMAL
+7 MAL
-22 ISLFNIDKNYDVKQL
+22 VSLFGTSKNYDVKQL

-51 AVVGQNGCGK
+51 AIVGQNGCGK
-61 STLLK
+61 STLIK

-75 EGNRVKDRSVIVD
+75 EGKRVVDKRIIID

-93 PKFTEG
+93 PHFQLG

-109 LTELKEAKERYEE
+109 LTELKEAKERYDE
-122 LATLIGEDFENK
+122 LSGLISEDFKNR
-134 KLLDE
+134 KLLEE
-139 HANVSNYL
+139 HAKITNYL

-154 LDDKVERVLQEFKLK
+154 LDDKIERVLQEFKLK
-169 EYEYRDVNS
+169 EYEYRDVNT
-178 LSGGEQRRVALASL
+178 LSGGEQRRVALVSL
-192 ILKKPDVLLLDE
+192 LLQKPDLPLPYE
-204 PTNHLDVYMVEFL
+204 PTNHPDVYMVEFL

-241 ATRIV
+241 VTRIV
-246 EVENMNIVSYEGG
+246 EVENMGLVSYEGG
-259 YDNYL
+259 YDQYL
-264 VLKEERMKSMAKTHN
+264 VLKEERMKSMAKTHD

-290 WLSRGV
+290 WLRRGV
-296 RARLTRNQ
+296 KARLTRNQ

-314 EQAQK
+314 DKAKK

-355 ENLHYS
+355 EDLHYS
-361 IAGKNLIE
+361 IAGKKLIE

-382 IVGHNG
+382 VVGHNG
-388 SGKSTMLKLLL
+388 SGKSTLLKLLL
-399 GRLKPNKGI
+399 SRIQPNKGV
-408 IDQGEFKIGY
+408 IDQGDFKVGY

-426 DNNKSILDTFCPDGG
+426 DDNKNIMDTFCPDGG

-469 KIGMLSGG
+469 KVGMLSGG

-484 ALLFTKKTDC
+484 ALLFTRKVDC

-528 DRYFIDKIATKL
+528 DRYFIDKIASKL
-540 LIFKGDGVVEESFQ
+540 LIFKGKGVVEESYQ
-554 EYSEYLLI
+554 EYSEYLEI
-562 EKNINDLY
+562 EKNINELY

-575 IKQKPVGVER
+575 VKQKSVEIE
-585 CVNPPKQK
+585 PTLDLK
-593 TKLSYKDQRDLE
+593 TVKKPSKLSYKDQRDLD

-612 ALETKIE
+612 ELEAKIDK
-619 EITACLYDP
+619 INACLYDP

-636 VNVADELKKVE
+636 VNVADELKELE
-647 AEYEVMSERYLE
+647 AEYEKMSERYLE
-659 VLEMEEELS
+659 VLEMEEELQNT

>member
-1 MLIKAY
+1 
-7 AKIRFNLLKDYIMAL
+7 MAL
-22 ISLFNIDKNYDVKQL
+22 VGLFNISKNYDIKQL
-37 LKGVDFQLN
+37 LQGVNFQLN

-51 AVVGQNGCGK
+51 AIVGQNGCGK

-66 IISGEVEAD
+66 ILSGEVIAD
-75 EGNRVKDRSVIVD
+75 EGTRVLDKRVLID

-93 PKFTEG
+93 PRFKAG

-122 LATLIGEDFENK
+122 LSLLISEDFENR
-134 KLLDE
+134 KLLEE
-139 HANVSNYL
+139 HAKVTNYL

-169 EYEYRDVNS
+169 EYEYHDVTM

-192 ILKKPDVLLLDE
+192 ILKKPDILLLDE

-241 ATRIV
+241 VTRIV

-264 VLKEERMKSMAKTHN
+264 ILKEQRMQSLAKTHD
-279 TLLKFLKREEE
+279 TLIKFLKKEEE
-290 WLSRGV
+290 WLRRGV
-296 RARLTRNQ
+296 KARLTRNQ

-314 EQAQK
+314 DKAQK

-338 NRGDEKGMSKKK
+338 NRDGEKGMSKKK

-355 ENLHYS
+355 EDLYYS
-361 IAGKNLIE
+361 IAGKDLIQ
-369 GFTTRILQRDKIA
+369 GFTTRILQRDRIA

-388 SGKSTMLKLLL
+388 SGKSTLLKLLL
-399 GRLKPNKGI
+399 GRLKPTKGI
-408 IDQGEFKIGY
+408 IDKGDFAVGY

-426 DNNKSILDTFCPDGG
+426 DENKNILDTFCPDGG
-441 DIVDVMGRNMHVFA
+441 DIVDVQGKNMHVFA
-455 YMKSFLFPEEYMTK
+455 YLKSFLFPEEYMLK
-469 KIGMLSGG
+469 KVGMLSGG
-477 EKNRVAL
+477 EKNRVAI
-484 ALLFTKKTDC
+484 ALLLTKKVDC

-516 LNFPGALIFVSH
+516 MNFPGALLFVSH
-528 DRYFIDKIATKL
+528 DRYFVDKIATKL
-540 LIFKGDGVVEESFQ
+540 IVFKGKGEVEESFQ
-554 EYSEYLLI
+554 NYSEYL
-562 EKNINDLY
+562 
-570 EIEKT
+570 EIEKS
-575 IKQKPVGVER
+575 IDDLYDIQKKIKPVGLASADETQK
-585 CVNPPKQK
+585 KQKLK
-593 TKLSYKDQRDLE
+593 TKLSYKEQRDLE
-605 RLPDLIE
+605 RLPALIE
-612 ALETKIE
+612 ELETKLD
-619 EITACLYDP
+619 EINACLYD
-628 ACYEEKGL
+628 AECYEAKGL
-636 VNVADELKKVE
+636 INVTDELKKVE
-647 AEYEVMSERYLE
+647 AQYEVMSERYLE
-659 VLEMEEELS
+659 VLEMEEELSQQ

>member
-1 MLIKAY
+1 
-7 AKIRFNLLKDYIMAL
+7 MAL
-22 ISLFNIDKNYDVKQL
+22 VSLFNIDKNYDVKQL

-51 AVVGQNGCGK
+51 AIVGQNGCGK
-61 STLLK
+61 STLIK

-75 EGNRVKDRSVIVD
+75 SGKRVVD
-88 SLDQN
+88 KRIIIDTLDQN
-93 PKFTEG
+93 PIFKDN
-99 LNVRDAIENE
+99 LNVRDSIENE
-109 LTELKEAKERYEE
+109 LTELKTAKERYEQLSLE
-122 LATLIGEDFENK
+122 IAQDYENK
-134 KLLDE
+134 KLIDE
-139 HANVSNYL
+139 HAKAIAYL

-154 LDDKVERVLQEFKLK
+154 LDDKIERVLQEFKLK

-217 EEILLKEKFTLLIIS
+217 EEILIKEKFTLLIIS

-241 ATRIV
+241 VTRIV
-246 EVENMNIVSYEGG
+246 EVENRNIVSYDGG

-264 VLKEERMKSMAKTHN
+264 VLKEQRMLSMQKTHN
-279 TLLKFLKREEE
+279 TLLKFLKKEEE
-290 WLSRGV
+290 WLRRGV
-296 RARLTRNQ
+296 KARLTRNQ
-304 GRKARVFELR
+304 GRKQRVFDLR
-314 EQAQK
+314 DQAK
-319 DPTLIRKMQIE
+319 DNPTLIRKMMIE

-338 NRGDEKGMSKKK
+338 NSQGSISKKK
-350 MLFDI
+350 LLFDI

-369 GFTTRILQRDKIA
+369 GLTTRILQRDKIA

-388 SGKSTMLKLLL
+388 SGKSTLLKLLL
-399 GRLKPNKGI
+399 GRLQPNSGT
-408 IDQGEFKIGY
+408 IDQGEFAIGY

-426 DNNKSILDTFCPDGG
+426 DNNKNLIDTFCPKGG
-441 DIVDVMGRNMHVFA
+441 DIVDVQGKNMHIFA
-455 YMKSFLFPEEYMTK
+455 YLKSFLFPQEYMNK
-469 KIGMLSGG
+469 KVGLLSGG
-477 EKNRVAL
+477 EKNRVAI
-484 ALLFTKKTDC
+484 ALLLTQKVDC

-516 LNFPGALIFVSH
+516 INFPGAILFVSH

-540 LIFKGDGVVEESFQ
+540 MIFKGDGVVEESFQ
-554 EYSEYLLI
+554 NYSEYLAI

-570 EIEKT
+570 AIEKEIKKETKRNT
-575 IKQKPVGVER
+575 IEIKVKKQ
-585 CVNPPKQK
+585 

-605 RLPDLIE
+605 RLPKVIE
-612 ALETKIE
+612 ELEAKIE
-619 EITACLYDP
+619 TINNCLYDP
-628 ACYEEKGL
+628 NCYEEQGL
-636 VNVADELKKVE
+636 VNVADKLKATE
-647 AEYEVMSERYLE
+647 AEYETITERYLE
-659 VLEMEEELS
+659 VLELEEELQS